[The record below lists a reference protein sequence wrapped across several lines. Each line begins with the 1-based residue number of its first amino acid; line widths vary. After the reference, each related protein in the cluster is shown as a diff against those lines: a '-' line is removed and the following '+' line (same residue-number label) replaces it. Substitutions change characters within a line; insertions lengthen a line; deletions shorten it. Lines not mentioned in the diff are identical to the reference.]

1 MTRLLGREDVEVARS
16 RRPAVWPERPT
27 RSRSTSTRVDVAEP
41 DDPAWLEQWH
51 AADRDIARRLDAL
64 LAAEAELTPYEV
76 AGAVSRA
83 LPAEGLLFVG
93 ASSPIRDLDLMA
105 RPYRSASGAR

>member
-1 MTRLLGREDVEVARS
+1 M
-16 RRPAVWPERPT
+16 WPERPFPRDR
-27 RSRSTSTRVDVAEP
+27 RSPRPTAEP

-51 AADRDIARRLDAL
+51 AADREVARRLDAL
-64 LAAEAELTPYEV
+64 LAAEPDLTPYEV

-83 LPAEGLLFVG
+83 LPAEGLLVVG

-105 RPYRSASGAR
+105 RPVRRR